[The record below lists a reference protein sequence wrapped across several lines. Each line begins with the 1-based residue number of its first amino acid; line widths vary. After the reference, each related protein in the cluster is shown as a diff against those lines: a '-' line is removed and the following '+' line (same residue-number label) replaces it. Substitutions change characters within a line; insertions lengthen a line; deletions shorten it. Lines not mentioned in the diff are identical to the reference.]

1 MLNALIDFSLKNR
14 FVVLLLAGLLIVIGV
29 RSARRLPLDAF
40 PDTTPVQVQINTV
53 APELSPEEVERL
65 ITFPV
70 EYALGGLKG
79 LEEVRSVSKFG
90 FSQVVAIFAD
100 GTDIYFARQQ
110 VNERLGEAKL
120 PEGIGR
126 PAMGPVATG
135 LGEVYHYLLTSENP
149 EYGLTELRT
158 LQDWVIRPRLRR
170 VPGVAE
176 INAWGGLEKQF
187 EAQADP
193 AKLAKHGLTLDDVMR
208 ALRQN
213 NQNVGGGYVIRS
225 GEASLV
231 QGIARTTSVE
241 QIADIVIASHDGVPI
256 RIRDVADVAIGHAI
270 RRGGVTAEGK
280 GEAVL
285 GLAFMR
291 MGENSR
297 DVTNALDRAMD
308 DVKKSLPPGVH
319 DPRGLQADRPR

>member
-14 FVVLLLAGLLIVIGV
+14 FVVLLLAGLLIVGGI
-29 RSARRLPLDAF
+29 RAAARLPLDAF

-79 LEEVRSVSKFG
+79 LEEIRSVSKFG

-135 LGEVYHYLLTSENP
+135 LGEVYHYLLTSKNP
-149 EYGLTELRT
+149 EYRLDRAADASGL
-158 LQDWVIRPRLRR
+158 
-170 VPGVAE
+170 GH
-176 INAWGGLEKQF
+176 
-187 EAQADP
+187 P
-193 AKLAKHGLTLDDVMR
+193 AAP
-208 ALRQN
+208 A
-213 NQNVGGGYVIRS
+213 
-225 GEASLV
+225 AS
-231 QGIARTTSVE
+231 AR
-241 QIADIVIASHDGVPI
+241 
-256 RIRDVADVAIGHAI
+256 
-270 RRGGVTAEGK
+270 RRGNQRLGRI
-280 GEAVL
+280 GEAV
-285 GLAFMR
+285 
-291 MGENSR
+291 
-297 DVTNALDRAMD
+297 
-308 DVKKSLPPGVH
+308 
-319 DPRGLQADRPR
+319 

>member
-14 FVVLLLAGLLIVIGV
+14 FVVLLLSLLLIVVGV
-29 RSARRLPLDAF
+29 RSARKLPLDAF

-53 APELSPEEVERL
+53 APELSPEETERL

-70 EYALGGLKG
+70 EYAIGGLKG
-79 LEEVRSVSKFG
+79 LSEVRSVSKFG
-90 FSQVVAIFAD
+90 FSQVVALFED

-110 VNERLGEAKL
+110 INERLGEAQL
-120 PEGIGR
+120 PEGIDR

-149 EYGLTELRT
+149 DYDLMELRT

-187 EAQADP
+187 EARTDP
-193 AKLAKHGLTLDDVMR
+193 TKLAKHGLTLDDVMR

-213 NQNVGGGYVIRS
+213 NKNVGGGYVVRS

-241 QIADIVIASHDGVPI
+241 QIADVVIESRDGVPI
-256 RIRDVADVAIGHAI
+256 RVRHVADVEIGNAI

-297 DVTNALDRAMD
+297 DVTHALDWAMD
-308 DVKKSLPPGVH
+308 DVKNSLPPGVTI
-319 DPRGLQADRPR
+319 